1 MMITIVV
8 EHSAAASQWQK
19 GHCKGEVVVVTV
31 LMMMM
36 MMIMTMLPIMMMM
49 IMLMLMLMLMM
60 MRDLIA
66 KEGDVSE
73 EVKKG
78 VNCIVL
84 RAGWRHVP
92 DHQKFW

>member
-8 EHSAAASQWQK
+8 EHSTAASQWQK

-49 IMLMLMLMLMM
+49 IMLMLMM